1 MSPTTRFPD
10 LLSSPDQDAPHS
22 IYSNEHRISPPVTQA
37 LTLLDIGRMG
47 IEINVSD
54 PTSEPS
60 GQAFLE
66 ENGLFQLLLE
76 TLPHMAF
83 VIWPG
88 GQAAYYNQVFL
99 NYLGFHPRPD
109 KASRTALQH
118 PDDQPV
124 LEAARKAAVASLSD
138 YVVEARMRRYDG
150 VWRWHRIHN
159 KPLLRDGQ
167 PVAWLGTAVDI
178 HDFREANEALE
189 RRVREH
195 TAKLEITN
203 QKLTIE
209 IQQRQL
215 TEQVL
220 RDSETRYR
228 MLYNRTPMALQS
240 VDANGRLIDV
250 NDTWLSLFEHQRD
263 DVIGRSPA
271 DFMTPD
277 SAENYRKYAW
287 PEMTARPE
295 IVQVVDYQFLTSA
308 GRIVDGRLSAT
319 GEFDAEGRFI
329 RSWSAIADVTTE
341 KRAAQEL
348 RQAQRLEA
356 VGQLTAGMAHDFNNL
371 LTAVLGSLEL
381 LAKRLPAR
389 ELHVTALLAAATTA
403 AQRGAAL
410 TTQLLAFSRQQRI
423 AAKPTD
429 LRAVIEKIS
438 PLLQSTIGA
447 AIKLDI
453 VAEPDLWIAL
463 GDPTQLELATMN
475 LAINARDAMSGGG
488 KITIRMANAS
498 RSHPVKSE
506 EPAAGDY
513 VSVSVADTGFGI
525 PDDVQKRAFEPFF
538 TTKGPGKGSGLGLS
552 QVLGMTKQL
561 HGGVAISSAL
571 GVGTCVTIFLPR
583 AEVELLNQEGPSAS
597 GMTYVATARNACILL
612 VDDDADVRDV
622 AAAMLRDAG
631 HNVLD
636 VASGVAALEIL
647 SQSTTRAEL
656 LLTDV
661 VMPGMSGVELATIV
675 RRNWPELPVL
685 FMTGYA
691 GSGLLPVDAN
701 DNVLKKPFQA
711 VELET
716 RVLQAIARTGTA

>member
-1 MSPTTRFPD
+1 M
-10 LLSSPDQDAPHS
+10 
-22 IYSNEHRISPPVTQA
+22 E
-37 LTLLDIGRMG
+37 M
-47 IEINVSD
+47 NVSD
-54 PTSEPS
+54 PTSEPP
-60 GQAFLE
+60 GQALLE
-66 ENGLFQLLLE
+66 ANGPFQLLLE

-88 GQAAYYNQVFL
+88 GQAGYYNQIFL
-99 NYLGFHPRPD
+99 NYLGFHPKPD
-109 KASRTALQH
+109 TASRTALQH

-124 LEAARKAAVASLSD
+124 LEAARKAAVATLSD
-138 YVVEARMRRYDG
+138 YVVEARMRRHDG

-178 HDFREANEALE
+178 HDFRAANEALE

-195 TAKLEITN
+195 TLKLEIAN
-203 QKLTIE
+203 QQLTAE
-209 IQQRQL
+209 IQQRQS

-220 RDSETRYR
+220 RDSEARYR

-240 VDANGRLIDV
+240 VDANARLIDV
-250 NDTWLSLFEHQRD
+250 NDTWLSLFEYQRD
-263 DVIGRSPA
+263 DVLGRSPG

-277 SAENYRKYAW
+277 SAETYRKNVFPAMM
-287 PEMTARPE
+287 PRPE
-295 IVQVVDYQFLTSA
+295 IVQVVDYQFLTGA
-308 GRIVDGRLSAT
+308 GRIIDGRLSAT

-329 RSWSAIADVTTE
+329 RSWSAIADVTAE
-341 KRAAQEL
+341 KRADQEL

-389 ELHVTALLAAATTA
+389 EPRVTALLTAATTA

-410 TTQLLAFSRQQRI
+410 TSQLLAFSRQQRI
-423 AAKPTD
+423 APRPTD
-429 LRAVIEKIS
+429 PRAVIEKIR

-447 AIKLDI
+447 VIKVDM
-453 VAEPDLWIAL
+453 VAERDLWIAL
-463 GDPTQLELATMN
+463 GDPTQLELAIMN
-475 LAINARDAMSGGG
+475 LAINARDAMPGGG
-488 KITIRMANAS
+488 TITIRAANAS
-498 RSHPVKSE
+498 RGNPVKPE

-513 VSVSVADTGFGI
+513 VSVSVADTGSGM
-525 PDDVQKRAFEPFF
+525 PDDVRKRAFDPFF
-538 TTKGPGKGSGLGLS
+538 TTKGPGRGSGLGLS

-571 GVGTCVTIFLPR
+571 GMGTCVTIFLPR
-583 AEVELLNQEGPSAS
+583 VEVDLPQEAAS
-597 GMTYVATARNACILL
+597 GTTHTAAARNACIVL
-612 VDDDADVRDV
+612 VDDDADVRDI

-631 HNVLD
+631 HDVLD
-636 VASGVAALEIL
+636 VASGTAALDTL

-661 VMPGMSGVELATIV
+661 VMPGMNGVELATIV

-691 GSGLLPVDAN
+691 GSGLLPADAN

-716 RVLQAIARTGTA
+716 KVLQAIAGTRTA

>member
-1 MSPTTRFPD
+1 
-10 LLSSPDQDAPHS
+10 
-22 IYSNEHRISPPVTQA
+22 
-37 LTLLDIGRMG
+37 MG
-47 IEINVSD
+47 MEITVSD
-54 PTSEPS
+54 PTSEPPS
-60 GQAFLE
+60 QALVE
-66 ENGLFQLLLE
+66 ENGPFQLLLE

-88 GQAAYYNQVFL
+88 GHAAYYNQVFL
-99 NYLGFHPRPD
+99 NYLGFHPSPD

-124 LEAARKAAVASLSD
+124 LEASRKAAVATLSD
-138 YVVEARMRRYDG
+138 YVVEARMRRHDG

-159 KPLLRDGQ
+159 KPLIKDGR

-195 TAKLEITN
+195 TAKLEVAN
-203 QKLTIE
+203 EQLTAE

-250 NDTWLSLFEHQRD
+250 NDTWLSLFGYQRG
-263 DVIGRSPA
+263 DVLGRSPA
-271 DFMTPD
+271 DFMTSA
-277 SAENYRKYAW
+277 SAEDYRKNAW
-287 PEMTARPE
+287 PVMTAGPE
-295 IVQVVDYQFLTSA
+295 IVQVVDYQFLTGA
-308 GRIVDGRLSAT
+308 GRIIDGRLSAT
-319 GEFDAEGRFI
+319 GEFDAEDRFI
-329 RSWSAIADVTTE
+329 RSWSAIADVTAE
-341 KRAAQEL
+341 KRADQEL

-356 VGQLTAGMAHDFNNL
+356 VGQLTAGVAHDFNNL

-381 LAKRLPAR
+381 LAKRLTAR
-389 ELHVTALLAAATTA
+389 EPQVAALLAAATTA

-429 LRAVIEKIS
+429 LQAVIEKIT

-447 AIKLDI
+447 AIKVNI
-453 VAEPDLWIAL
+453 VTKPDRWLAL
-463 GDPTQLELATMN
+463 GDQTQLELAIMN
-475 LAINARDAMSGGG
+475 LAINARDAMPGGG
-488 KITIRMANAS
+488 TITIRVANTWRGS
-498 RSHPVKSE
+498 PVKPE
-506 EPAAGDY
+506 EPEAGDY
-513 VSVSVADTGFGI
+513 VSVSVADTGSGI

-561 HGGVAISSAL
+561 RGGVAISSAL

-583 AEVELLNQEGPSAS
+583 AEVDLVALPNQEAPSPSDIIDAVS
-597 GMTYVATARNACILL
+597 ARNVCILL

-636 VASGVAALEIL
+636 VASGMAALETL

-661 VMPGMSGVELATIV
+661 VMPGMNGVELATIV

-691 GSGLLPVDAN
+691 GSGLLPADAN

-711 VELET
+711 GELET
-716 RVLQAIARTGTA
+716 KVLQAIARDRLTLAERA